1 MSLMLRLL
9 MITASSFILVFGA
22 TNNTTELKIE
32 KFLSNS
38 IRPNPNI
45 KVLRYKIVKTVDLK
59 NIPGWKA
66 YILKINLKLLTQ
78 NNRIITIKDILFSNG
93 KYISRGFVNL
103 KTKKNIKDSILKSF
117 SIDADKSY
125 YDNKHL
131 LYGDKNAKY
140 KVLVFSDPNC
150 PFCAGFVP
158 GLIKFVKKHPKNFA
172 LYYYDLPLI
181 IHPTS
186 SVVVKA
192 LIAGREKGYKNLYEK
207 VYGVDLNLNTTN
219 PKIILDKF
227 NKDLHTNITLK
238 DIQSKKVLDVYNNDL
253 KKSNKLMVDGTP
265 TVYINGKLDFYRD
278 KIAKLMNEYK

>member
-9 MITASSFILVFGA
+9 MITVSSFVLVFGA

-32 KFLSNS
+32 KFLSSS

-45 KVLRYKIVKTVDLK
+45 KVLRYKIVKTVDVK

-66 YILKINLKLLTQ
+66 YILTVNLKLLKQ
-78 NNRIITIKDILFSNG
+78 NNRIITIKDVLFSNG

-117 SIDADKSY
+117 SIDADESY
-125 YDNKHL
+125 YNGKHL

-158 GLIKFVKKHPKNFA
+158 DLIKFVKKHPKNFA
-172 LYYYDLPLI
+172 LYYYDLPLV

-192 LIAGREKGYKNLYEK
+192 LIAGREKGYKDLYEK
-207 VYGVDLNLNTTN
+207 VYGVNLNLNTTN

-227 NKDLHTNITLK
+227 NEDLHTNITLK

-253 KKSNKLMVDGTP
+253 EKSNKLMVNGTP
-265 TVYINGKLDFYRD
+265 TVYINGKLDLYRD

>member
-1 MSLMLRLL
+1 MSLMLKLL
-9 MITASSFILVFGA
+9 MIIASSFILLFGA
-22 TNNTTELKIE
+22 TGNNTELKIE

-45 KVLRYKIVKTVDLK
+45 KVLKYKIVKTVDVK
-59 NIPGWKA
+59 NIPKWKA
-66 YILKINLKLLTQ
+66 YILTINLKLLKQ
-78 NNRIITIKDILFSNG
+78 NNRIITIKDVLFSNG

-103 KTKKNIKDSILKSF
+103 QTKKNIKDSILNAF
-117 SIDADKSY
+117 SLDADKSY
-125 YDNKHL
+125 YNNEHL

-150 PFCAGFVP
+150 PFCADFVP
-158 GLIKFVKKHPKNFA
+158 DLIKFVKKHPKNFA
-172 LYYYDLPLI
+172 LYYYDLPLV

-207 VYGVDLNLNTTN
+207 VYGVNLDINTKN

-238 DIQSKKVLDVYNNDL
+238 DINSKKVLDVYNNDL
-253 KKSNKLMVDGTP
+253 YKSNKLMINGTP
-265 TVYINGKLDFYRD
+265 TVYINGKIDPQRD
-278 KIAKLMNEYK
+278 KIATLMSKYK